1 MKRPSQKSKSSGS
14 HQTMLDQECTVS
26 LRLYVAGLTPNSQ
39 RARANLKA
47 ALTRIEVKKD
57 VHVEIVD
64 VLMDARRALA
74 DNVIVTPTLLRLDT
88 VKPQVMIGDLSDA
101 DILQSFVSSH
111 IG

>member
-1 MKRPSQKSKSSGS
+1 M
-14 HQTMLDQECTVS
+14 
-26 LRLYVAGLTPNSQ
+26 
-39 RARANLKA
+39 
-47 ALTRIEVKKD
+47 
-57 VHVEIVD
+57 EIVD

-101 DILQSFVSSH
+101 DILQNFVSSH